1 MQYITGYN
9 LTNQLDVQLQTSG
22 TERRYEKV
30 YERTIKLY
38 KEFDN
43 KFTVVVKNQDQKK
56 QSLNDKRA
64 SGHCEIR

>member
-30 YERTIKLY
+30 YERPIKLY
-38 KEFDN
+38 KEVYCSCE
-43 KFTVVVKNQDQKK
+43 KPRSKETICRR
-56 QSLNDKRA
+56 DKL
-64 SGHCEIR
+64 